1 MAFGGY
7 CGFHVDLSVIKHTSS
22 VNVIE
27 ILFAEECG
35 WILEVDEEHL
45 NDVLLEINVPVYHI
59 GSTSLYGSMS
69 QVRLYTY
76 FLIVRFCNY
85 CDGNK

>member
-7 CGFHVDLSVIKHTSS
+7 CGFNIDLSVIKHITS
-22 VNVIE
+22 VNIIE

-35 WILEVDEEHL
+35 WILEVDEEHV

-69 QVRLYTY
+69 QVRLHTNC
-76 FLIVRFCNY
+76 LIVRFCNY
-85 CDGNK
+85 CDKNK